1 MRTKQHPHVEAARM
15 AADDMNDLM
24 GFIKDSEYGSYPKA
38 KDPRTIS
45 RKERIASL
53 PDDIRNGGYSTA
65 FLDRL
70 ARLAEDE

>member
-1 MRTKQHPHVEAARM
+1 MRNKQHPHIEAARL
-15 AADDMNDLM
+15 AADDLDELM

-38 KDPRTIS
+38 QDARTIS

-53 PDDIRNGGYSTA
+53 PDDIRNGGYSAA

-70 ARLAEDE
+70 ARLAEED